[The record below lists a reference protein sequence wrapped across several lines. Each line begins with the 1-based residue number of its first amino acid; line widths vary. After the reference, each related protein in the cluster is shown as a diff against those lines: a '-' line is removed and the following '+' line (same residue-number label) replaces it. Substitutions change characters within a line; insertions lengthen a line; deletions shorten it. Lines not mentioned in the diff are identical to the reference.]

1 MPQNG
6 GGLSNINQPSG
17 WRKATAGLAVA
28 EQHAQAGER
37 AAVPKTQA
45 FVAVKRVGAHIG
57 LKAGDML
64 LLDTLGAFTQAQ
76 DWEEGQRPIVWASNS
91 YLMEQTGFS
100 LSALKRHA
108 RRLAEI
114 GVIAFKDS
122 PNGKRWGHRDADG
135 RIIEAYGFDLSPLS
149 ARAEEFERLH
159 AELRAEREL
168 CQRLKRQITVA
179 RRMIRARIEAAQGG
193 ALRGPWTQLSSLFE
207 DLLDRLP
214 RRNMASEA
222 LARLLEWFRE
232 LQERVEPYQG
242 VNNFLLTMRTV
253 MAGHSSPFWMTLPQA
268 NALDAKVRKGE
279 KSSVVVYY
287 GQSRKDAGDEDDRSD
302 RDDRSEEARIF
313 RFQKSYRVFNACQI
327 EGLPDSFYPDPEP
340 APEHPSAKPI
350 PHMQAFFDAI
360 DITTVFTGTEAY
372 YLPPVDKVFM
382 PSISRFENPR
392 NFYGVWAHELAHA
405 TKARHRLNRDYG
417 LSRFGNTAYARE
429 EIVAELTS
437 VFLGQTLG
445 FTAHTLEMNAAY
457 LHNWLRVLRSDKN
470 AIFKHAADAQRA
482 SDYLIA
488 RSEAGRAGEGAQAA

>member
-1 MPQNG
+1 MTKFNDAPYGAPGTVMPQNG

-149 ARAEEFERLH
+149 ARAEEFEHLH
-159 AELRAEREL
+159 AELQAEREL

-222 LARLLEWFRE
+222 LARLLEWFKE
-232 LQERVEPYQG
+232 LQERVEATYLKAVRADDLVENIPGTTEQG
-242 VNNFLLTMRTV
+242 LQKTQEMDPREVISEPHILITNQLNPVTCNRSETEQAAGVVPNAPPEEQVDSELEDWVAETRKKRGAALDLPTV
-253 MAGHSSPFWMTLPQA
+253 MQACPEFASWARNLGGYLKDWGDLHRVAGQLRPMISVSEHAWNVAQDRLGPQIATAALVLTFDKYCAGEVASPGGYLRGMVEKA
-268 NALDAKVRKGE
+268 EAGE
-279 KSSVVVYY
+279 LHLE
-287 GQSRKDAGDEDDRSD
+287 R
-302 RDDRSEEARIF
+302 
-313 RFQKSYRVFNACQI
+313 
-327 EGLPDSFYPDPEP
+327 SFY
-340 APEHPSAKPI
+340 
-350 PHMQAFFDAI
+350 
-360 DITTVFTGTEAY
+360 G
-372 YLPPVDKVFM
+372 
-382 PSISRFENPR
+382 
-392 NFYGVWAHELAHA
+392 
-405 TKARHRLNRDYG
+405 RLSG
-417 LSRFGNTAYARE
+417 
-429 EIVAELTS
+429 
-437 VFLGQTLG
+437 
-445 FTAHTLEMNAAY
+445 
-457 LHNWLRVLRSDKN
+457 
-470 AIFKHAADAQRA
+470 
-482 SDYLIA
+482 
-488 RSEAGRAGEGAQAA
+488 QAA